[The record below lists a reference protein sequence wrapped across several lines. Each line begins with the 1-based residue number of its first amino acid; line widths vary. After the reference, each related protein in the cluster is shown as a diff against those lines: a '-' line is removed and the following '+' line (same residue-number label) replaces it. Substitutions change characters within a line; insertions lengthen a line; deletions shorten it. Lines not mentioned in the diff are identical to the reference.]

1 MKISKGKK
9 TNFILQKDEKY
20 TLEEQYS
27 FIKVFLSL
35 RGYSIIPLLD
45 QQQSLLDTRANCI
58 KIYPESININVCWY
72 PRVVL
77 KEFFLTQV
85 EDVLFVID
93 LMDSI
98 KNTQSYPN
106 ISSKIFYE

>member
-1 MKISKGKK
+1 MKISKAKK

-27 FIKVFLSL
+27 FIKVFLL
-35 RGYSIIPLLD
+35 FREYNIIPLVD

-72 PRVVL
+72 PTVVL
-77 KEFFLTQV
+77 REFFSTQV
-85 EDVLFVID
+85 EYVVYVSD
-93 LMDSI
+93 LMYSI
-98 KNTQSYPN
+98 KNNQPYPS

>member
-1 MKISKGKK
+1 MKISKAKK

-27 FIKVFLSL
+27 FIKIFLL
-35 RGYSIIPLLD
+35 FREYNIIPLVD

-72 PRVVL
+72 PTVVL
-77 KEFFLTQV
+77 REFFSTQV
-85 EDVLFVID
+85 EYVVYVSD
-93 LMDSI
+93 LMYSI
-98 KNTQSYPN
+98 ENNQLYPS